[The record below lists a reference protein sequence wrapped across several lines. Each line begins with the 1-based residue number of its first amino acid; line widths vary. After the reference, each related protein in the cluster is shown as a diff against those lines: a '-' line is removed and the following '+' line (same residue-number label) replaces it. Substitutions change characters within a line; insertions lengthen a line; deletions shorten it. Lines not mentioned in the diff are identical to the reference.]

1 MRIVQVRG
9 DAPDPAVLKEAA
21 ELLRSGRL
29 VAFPTETVY
38 GLGAHALDEQAV
50 ERIYDAKGR
59 PNRNPVIVHVASAHA
74 ARELAS
80 EWTPTAEALA
90 RAFWPGPI
98 TLVTRKRDV
107 IPDIVTA
114 GRDTVGLRVPAHRV
128 ALALLIEAQIPIAAP
143 SANMSTQVSPT
154 TAQHVVRGLGD
165 RVDLIL
171 DGGQTPVGIE
181 STVVDV
187 TGAVPRILR
196 PGMISHE
203 AIARIAGAAEIAWA
217 EAHDEGH
224 DEAHGDAP
232 QSPGLLGRHY
242 APRARVRLFTS
253 PTGSAALG
261 DARIAIKQ
269 GRRVG
274 AMVFTPLQLELTESH
289 TMPATP
295 EEYARALYAT
305 LHALD
310 EQHCDLVLIER
321 PPDSSDWMAIRDR
334 LERAA
339 KT

>member
-1 MRIVQVRG
+1 MRIVQIRG
-9 DAPDPAVLKEAA
+9 DAPDPAVLQEAA

-38 GLGAHALDEQAV
+38 GLGAHALDERAV

-59 PNRNPVIVHVASAHA
+59 PSRNPIIVHVASAQA
-74 ARELAS
+74 ARELAL

-128 ALALLIEAQIPIAAP
+128 ALALLIEAGIPIAAP

-187 TGAVPRILR
+187 TGTVPRILR

-217 EAHDEGH
+217 EAHDEQE
-224 DEAHGDAP
+224 EAP
-232 QSPGLLGRHY
+232 RSPGSLGRHY
-242 APRARVRLFTS
+242 APRARVRLFA
-253 PTGSAALG
+253 PETGGAALG
-261 DARIAIKQ
+261 DARIAINQ

-274 AMVFTPLQLELTESH
+274 AMVFTPLPLELTESH

-295 EEYARALYAT
+295 EAYARALYAT

-310 EQHCDLVLIER
+310 EQKCDLVLIER
-321 PPDSSDWMAIRDR
+321 PPESSDWMAIRDR

-339 KT
+339 AK

>member
-1 MRIVQVRG
+1 MRIVQVRV
-9 DAPDPAVLKEAA
+9 DAPDRAVLREAA

-38 GLGAHALDEQAV
+38 GLGAHALDVRAV

-59 PNRNPVIVHVASAHA
+59 PNRNPVIVHVASAQA
-74 ARELAS
+74 ARALAS
-80 EWTPTAEALA
+80 DWTPTAEALA
-90 RAFWPGPI
+90 KAFWPGPI
-98 TLVTRKRDV
+98 TLVLRKRDV

-128 ALALLIEAQIPIAAP
+128 ALALLTEVGIPIAAP
-143 SANMSTQVSPT
+143 SANMATQVSPT
-154 TAQHVVRGLGD
+154 TAQHVIRGLGEH
-165 RVDLIL
+165 VDLIL
-171 DGGQTPVGIE
+171 DAGPTTVGIE

-203 AIARIAGAAEIAWA
+203 AIGRIAGAAEIAWA
-217 EAHDEGH
+217 EAHHEGVDDAH
-224 DEAHGDAP
+224 DDAP
-232 QSPGLLGRHY
+232 RSPGLLGRHY
-242 APRARVRLFTS
+242 APRARVRLFAPATRN
-253 PTGSAALG
+253 AALG
-261 DARIAIKQ
+261 DARIAVKQ

-274 AMVFTPLQLELTESH
+274 AMVFTPLALEVTESH

-295 EEYARALYAT
+295 EAYARALYAA

-310 EQHCDLVLIER
+310 EQKCDLILIER

-339 KT
+339 KA